1 MKKADIKSLEVY
13 FDDPRLKMTIPGRM
27 FVRAGAYVG
36 YLVWIAATGTFIL
49 SDLGWLRALGVFF
62 ALVLLDRLGPFG
74 SRGSPL
80 LEISHSRRTDIGK

>member
-62 ALVLLDRLGPFG
+62 ALVLSVLAGVVLWLVYYISFERKAWKGP
-74 SRGSPL
+74 
-80 LEISHSRRTDIGK
+80 